1 MLEPAAT
8 KTASPA
14 GHSDVE
20 ANRRFYDGLWAKT
33 RLVEPERFNTW
44 PLVQEL
50 AAKAQR
56 RLEVAPGLRPRLPIE
71 GTHFVDISEPALS
84 RLRGRAASAA
94 VKSVTA
100 LPFADAE
107 FDLVCAFDIV
117 EHVDDENATFNE
129 LDRVCARG
137 GILLLSVPLHPS
149 QWTAFDDLVGHR
161 RRYEPARLIQIL
173 AEHGFTI
180 ESSAVHGMQPQ
191 SSWLLDFGMWGL
203 KHRREQA
210 MWLYNRI
217 LMPLGILFQ
226 KKLSLQPGMIDTANV
241 DTVLLVCRK
250 HSGAARQ
257 A

>member
-1 MLEPAAT
+1 M

-14 GHSDVE
+14 RHSDLE
-20 ANRRFYDGLWAKT
+20 ANRRFYDGLWAQT
-33 RLVEPERFNTW
+33 RLVEPDRFNTW
-44 PLVQEL
+44 SLVQEL
-50 AAKAQR
+50 VAKATR

-84 RLRGRAASAA
+84 RLRGRAASAT
-94 VKSVTA
+94 VHSVTA
-100 LPFADAE
+100 LPFTDAE

-117 EHVDDENATFNE
+117 EHVDDEDATFNE
-129 LDRVCARG
+129 LDRVCAPG
-137 GILLLSVPLHPS
+137 GALIVSVPLHPS
-149 QWTAFDDLVGHR
+149 QWTAFDDLVGHQ
-161 RRYEPARLIQIL
+161 RRYEPARLVQIL

-203 KHRREQA
+203 EHKREQA

-217 LMPLGILFQ
+217 LMPLGIFFQ
-226 KKLSLQPGMIDTANV
+226 KKLDLRPGMIDTANV

-250 HSGAARQ
+250 QSGVARQ